1 MISLTSLLV
10 ITIIIITNIFHC
22 HGLIKSS
29 LLKYNTINSN
39 SNSNNKRKL
48 LSSNNIDT
56 YIDSNTNTI
65 ESIENIESIEGIED
79 TLKILQ
85 EQKEKKKLEILACD
99 IAIRNLENEL
109 REKLIS
115 ASNISKPILTGTY
128 DYGFSS
134 KSTGSQIIGATS
146 VKGSTVPPSAI
157 FLAIDNFKRE
167 LRELVTFN
175 EKSNDVNKDDV
186 RAKLKLLTLSND
198 AIWKRKENR
207 PEVKA
212 PYIIKLPY
220 LFLCNLLDVLFQGRP
235 INRFYFLE
243 TVARMPYF
251 SYILMLHVYETLG
264 WWRRSTE
271 AKRVHFAEEYN
282 EFHHLLI
289 WEALGGDQI
298 WFVRFV
304 AQHCA
309 VLYFFG
315 LSILWLVSPSMSYNF
330 SELIE
335 MHAVDTYAQFAEE
348 NRELLQ
354 SLAPP
359 PVAKLYYEAYDH
371 YIFDEFQTASSSGI
385 PRRPKVNTLYDVI
398 CNIRDDER
406 EHSNTMKQCQDPN
419 IVVTSPN
426 TEAAVAAA
434 AAAAAAVSLIVSGQ
448 FGDIPYEELGSI
460 LSSTSKAATTFD
472 ELDVN
477 IEELSESSLPML
489 KQLLNILKNVRL

>member
-1 MISLTSLLV
+1 MT
-10 ITIIIITNIFHC
+10 
-22 HGLIKSS
+22 KSS
-29 LLKYNTINSN
+29 LLKYNTITSN
-39 SNSNNKRKL
+39 SNIKL
-48 LSSNNIDT
+48 LSNNIDT
-56 YIDSNTNTI
+56 NIDTNTI
-65 ESIENIESIEGIED
+65 ESIEGIEG

-109 REKLIS
+109 RDKLIS
-115 ASNISKPILTGTY
+115 TSNISKPILTGTY

-134 KSTGSQIIGATS
+134 KSTGSQIIGVTS

-157 FLAIDNFKRE
+157 FLAVDNFKRE
-167 LRELVTFN
+167 LRELVQFN
-175 EKSNDVNKDDV
+175 EKSNDVNNKDDI

-220 LFLCNLLDVLFQGRP
+220 LFLCNLLDVLFEGRP

-289 WEALGGDQI
+289 WESLGGDQE

-348 NRELLQ
+348 NRELLE

-359 PVAKLYYEAYDH
+359 PVAKLYYESYDH
-371 YIFDEFQTASSSGI
+371 YIFDEFQTASASGI
-385 PRRPKVNTLYDVI
+385 PRRPIVNTLYDVI

-419 IVVTSPN
+419 IVVRSPN

-448 FGDIPYEELGSI
+448 FGDIPFDEISSI
-460 LSSTSKAATTFD
+460 LSSSTTAATTID
-472 ELDVN
+472 ELDMN
-477 IEELSESSLPML
+477 IEELSESTLPML
-489 KQLLNILKNVRL
+489 KQLLNILKSYVRL